1 MSWPGPG
8 SYGTATGTLPGPT
21 PVLNQTGGPSF
32 SFDLGAANA
41 ALKELYDDQKIAN
54 LVYKNNPFLAMVP
67 KMEEFGGKYMPIPL
81 IVNTSQ
87 GRSATFSNAQSQQT
101 AATVESF
108 ALTRASNYSIAQID
122 NQTMLASKT
131 DKMAFINGATV
142 VIDGAIRALTNS
154 LATQI
159 FRDGSGTIGVVG
171 TGSTLG
177 NIVLSNASDVVNFE
191 VNMSLEAYT
200 AGVLCTGVTPGS
212 SASTS
217 TVYVVSVNRSAGSIG
232 VSNTMG
238 GTAGTGLGSWTAT
251 LGSTLNVVGD
261 KTGAGAG
268 LAMKGLAAWL
278 PTAAPTT
285 GDSFFGVDRSVDP
298 TRLGGVRFNGSS
310 ESIEEAVID
319 ASLLVAR
326 EGGMPDVCIMN
337 FASYAALE
345 KSLGAKAQYISFDG
359 PAKLYYPGIL
369 INGAAGQIKV
379 FPDRS
384 CPAKTAYLLQM
395 DTWKLYSLGPAP
407 HIAKYADGLEMLRVY
422 NSDAAELRVVSY
434 ANLGCNAPGFNAVV
448 QLGA

>member
-8 SYGTATGTLPGPT
+8 NYGSPTGTLPGPT
-21 PVLNQTGGPSF
+21 PVLNQSGGPSF

-81 IVNTSQ
+81 IINTSQ
-87 GRSATFSNAQSQQT
+87 GRSGTFANAQSQQT

-108 ALTRASNYSIAQID
+108 ALTRTQNYSIAQID

-159 FRDGSGTIGVVG
+159 FRDGTGAIGTISAS
-171 TGSTLG
+171 STLG
-177 NIVLSNASDVVNFE
+177 TVVLTNASDVVNFE
-191 VNMSLEAYT
+191 VNMTIEARDPASPATPRAGGPIYIT
-200 AGVLCTGVTPGS
+200 A
-212 SASTS
+212 
-217 TVYVVSVNRSAGSIG
+217 VNRSTGTLQ
-232 VSNTMG
+232 VSTSMG
-238 GTAGTGLGSWTAT
+238 TYVAPSGWAAT
-251 LGSTLNVVGD
+251 VGDTLNVIGD
-261 KTGAGAG
+261 YNVA
-268 LAMKGLAAWL
+268 LKGLSAWVPQST
-278 PTAAPTT
+278 PTSTA
-285 GDSFFGVDRSVDP
+285 FFGVDRSTDP
-298 TRLGGVRFNGSS
+298 TRLGGVRYDGSQQ
-310 ESIEEAVID
+310 SIEEALID

-326 EGGMPDVCIMN
+326 EGGLPDVCITN

-384 CPAKTAYLLQM
+384 CPAKTAFLLQM

-434 ANLGCNAPGFNAVV
+434 AQLGCNAPGFNANVK
-448 QLGA
+448 LGA

>member
-1 MSWPGPG
+1 MAWPNA
-8 SYGTATGTLPGPT
+8 GTPPT
-21 PVLNQTGGPSF
+21 PALNQSGGPSF

-87 GRSATFSNAQSQQT
+87 GRSATFSSAQTNQT

-159 FRDGSGTIGVVG
+159 FRSGTGAIGTVAAG
-171 TGSTLG
+171 GSTVTG
-177 NIVLSNASDVVNFE
+177 VFALSNASDIVNFE
-191 VNMSLEAYT
+191 VNMTLEARNPASPAT
-200 AGVLCTGVTPGS
+200 PRAGGP
-212 SASTS
+212 
-217 TVYVVSVNRSAGSIG
+217 VYVVAVNRTSG
-232 VSNTMG
+232 VLTVSSSMG
-238 GTAGTGLGSWTAT
+238 GTPGCVGWGVTTGD
-251 LGSTLNVVGD
+251 TLNVVGD
-261 KTGAGAG
+261 YG
-268 LAMKGLAAWL
+268 LALKGLGAWI
-278 PTAAPTT
+278 PTVAPTS
-285 GDSFFGVDRSVDP
+285 GDNFFSVDRSVDP
-298 TRLGGVRFNGSS
+298 TRLAGVRFNGTS

-326 EGGMPDVCIMN
+326 EGGNPDVCIMN

-345 KSLGAKAQYISFDG
+345 KSLGSKAQYISFDG

-434 ANLGCNAPGFNAVV
+434 SNLGCNAPGFNAVV